1 MTPVSATTPVTA
13 TAPASAHRDGGGH
26 PALDGAPVARLTGT
40 LREALLGLAARLD
53 PAGAAADPDWA
64 VCAALRLVVAGAYD
78 TAEPG
83 EEPGLL
89 YVTPPVAELGSR
101 PVWLERARPGGP
113 VTARFPADRC

>member
-1 MTPVSATTPVTA
+1 MTPVSATPPVT
-13 TAPASAHRDGGGH
+13 TTVLAHRDGSGH
-26 PALDGAPVARLTGT
+26 PALGGAPVARLTCT
-40 LREALLGLAARLD
+40 LREALLALAARLD
-53 PAGAAADPDWA
+53 PAGTAAEPDWA
-64 VCAALRLVVAGAYD
+64 VCLALRLVVAGAYD

-101 PVWLERARPGGP
+101 PVWLERTRPAGP

>member
-1 MTPVSATTPVTA
+1 MTPVSATPPVT
-13 TAPASAHRDGGGH
+13 TTVLAHRDGSGH
-26 PALDGAPVARLTGT
+26 PALGGAPVARLTGT

-53 PAGAAADPDWA
+53 PAGTAAEPGWA
-64 VCAALRLVVAGAYD
+64 VCTALRLVVAGAYD

-101 PVWLERARPGGP
+101 PVWLERTRPGGP

>member
-1 MTPVSATTPVTA
+1 MTPVSTTPPADSTA
-13 TAPASAHRDGGGH
+13 HAHRDGSGH
-26 PALDGAPVARLTGT
+26 PALGGAPVARLSGA
-40 LREALLGLAARLD
+40 LREALLALATRLD
-53 PAGAAADPDWA
+53 PAGTAADPGWA
-64 VCAALRLVVAGAYD
+64 VCLALRLVVAGAYD

-101 PVWLERARPGGP
+101 PVWLERTRPGGP